1 MNISRSGWLKK
12 WYGGPWTGLPFL
24 LFLLFAN
31 VAKAEV
37 HNIEATFQPDPS
49 HPQKNQFK
57 NQTPSEGFCQQ
68 IPQACE
74 PSGLFSLI
82 ARIPF
87 TANAPILANHVD
99 PRLGGMAK
107 VPSDWRDVVV
117 THASGDT
124 SKVQIRIAG
133 IGHETAFPLSVG
145 EMTGGGGWD
154 DLWEGGGWLIA
165 PAPCQ
170 GVGWASAGP
179 HGYNSFW
186 KVPEGAGVCSKKA
199 KFDIPLAMRYQY
211 FVYAYEL
218 RTPDPLKMVAGE
230 YTGTIIYTVGPGQ
243 DFDMG
248 DVMIPSDSLLTLNFL
263 LGVTHTL
270 KVDLPPG
277 GNRVILEPQ
286 GGWHRWLLQNR
297 KPVRLYR
304 DQTFNISA
312 SSRFTMKLEC
322 GVDLEPGCGIRD
334 STGRYAAVVDV
345 SVSLPDGLT
354 DDSGQPVRRMPL
366 SRSVTPAF
374 QPGIY
379 VDRKPGTLHFE
390 INQRYTEWLID
401 AQRQHYQG
409 NITVIW
415 DSQV

>member
-1 MNISRSGWLKK
+1 MNISRRGCRNRWC
-12 WYGGPWTGLPFL
+12 GGPRAGLSFVLFVLFVL
-24 LFLLFAN
+24 LLLFAK

-37 HNIEATFQPDPS
+37 HNIEATFQPDSS

-124 SKVQIRIAG
+124 RRVQIRIAG

-170 GVGWASAGP
+170 GVGWASAGA

-277 GNRVILEPQ
+277 AIESYWSPKA
-286 GGWHRWLLQNR
+286 GGRGGCCKIASPCVFIAIKHSIFLLR
-297 KPVRLYR
+297 RG
-304 DQTFNISA
+304 
-312 SSRFTMKLEC
+312 SR
-322 GVDLEPGCGIRD
+322 
-334 STGRYAAVVDV
+334 
-345 SVSLPDGLT
+345 
-354 DDSGQPVRRMPL
+354 
-366 SRSVTPAF
+366 
-374 QPGIY
+374 
-379 VDRKPGTLHFE
+379 
-390 INQRYTEWLID
+390 
-401 AQRQHYQG
+401 
-409 NITVIW
+409 
-415 DSQV
+415 